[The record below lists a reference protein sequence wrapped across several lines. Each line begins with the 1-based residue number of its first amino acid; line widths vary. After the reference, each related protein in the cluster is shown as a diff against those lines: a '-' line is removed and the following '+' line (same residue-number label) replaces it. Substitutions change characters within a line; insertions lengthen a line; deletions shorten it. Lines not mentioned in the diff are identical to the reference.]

1 MQRILILDNFDSF
14 TYNVKH
20 LLETFPVTVSVRRAD
35 TLTLAEVEALAPE
48 LIVISPGPGSPEEA
62 ILSSEVVRT
71 FAGRVPLFGICL
83 GMQVMVT
90 AFGGRVAAAAEP
102 VHGKTSPVRHDG
114 RGLFAGIPNP
124 VRVARYHSLQV
135 TELPPVFDVS
145 ATGPDGVP
153 MAVRHRTLPLAGVQF
168 HPESFLTEH
177 GREMTAHVLS
187 GRM

>member
-1 MQRILILDNFDSF
+1 MQRILLLDNFDSF

-20 LLETFPVTVSVRRAD
+20 LLETFSVAVAVRRAD
-35 TLTLAEVEALAPE
+35 ALTLAEAAALAPE

-62 ILSSEVVRT
+62 TVALDVVRA

-90 AFGGRVAAAAEP
+90 AFGGRVAPAAEP

-114 RGLFAGIPNP
+114 RGLFHGIPNP
-124 VRVARYHSLQV
+124 VRVARYHSLLV
-135 TELPPVFDVS
+135 VATPPVFAVA
-145 ATGPDGVP
+145 ATGPDGIP

-177 GREMTAHVLS
+177 GREMMAHVLN